1 MLLRHKITLLVA
13 SISLVM
19 IVLSVFEAYSSY
31 RQLEQQ
37 EASRRV
43 NLIADHLLTAA
54 GSWAVERGTT
64 AGVLGGGGNPTAA
77 QLETIRTRRES
88 ADTAMDAALNGLESW
103 DGAGKLAESIHQLE
117 DAHETLKQLRIRV
130 DKMFA
135 AQSVESDPTLR
146 ADWFPGIT
154 GVIMSSAALWDRAEI
169 GLLGGLPASTILAV
183 EMRQKTWQWA
193 EFAGRERGRMA
204 GIISS
209 GNWMTAEQVSAIR
222 DLARTMD
229 AAIVELQTLS
239 MEMPPEVVQ
248 RVEDAQKL
256 YVTEIEPL
264 REKVIKAGLSGQ
276 PYPVSGQ
283 EWFDTATKSISG
295 VLAASKALRDYITG
309 QIDSEIEDSWTRTG
323 IALAVVIFSF
333 LILGA
338 SWWMAKYRI
347 SRPVEEMVDVMK
359 ELAGGNLDVF
369 VPEALNNDEIG
380 QMAKSVYHFK
390 QEMRANERY
399 RNEQEAFRNK
409 VMEEQTAL
417 LLRVADGFEA
427 AVVSV
432 ANQLVSGT
440 SELAQNASRVRTTA
454 EDSANRG
461 ATVRD
466 QAAHAASETLIVT
479 SAAQELD
486 AAIQEVSRQVSSAAS
501 LTQEA
506 NTLAATAAERVQ
518 QLNERSAA
526 IRDVVSL
533 IADIAEQT
541 NLLALNATI
550 EAARAGE
557 HGKGFAVVAN
567 EVKTLASQTQ
577 KATDEIT
584 TQITTMLTEIGTTT
598 DAVSAIAEKST
609 LVQETV
615 QAIAASTE
623 EQSATTREIA
633 SSMQTTSSTVEQVRS
648 ETETMAKLAAETG
661 TAVNQ
666 VASSATEL
674 SASGETLKQESSK
687 FLHRIRTQEE
697 DEPRAA

>member
-1 MLLRHKITLLVA
+1 MLLRHKITILVA
-13 SISLVM
+13 SICV
-19 IVLSVFEAYSSY
+19 VLITIAVFDAIASF
-31 RQLEQQ
+31 RQLQHQKAAQQ
-37 EASRRV
+37 V
-43 NLIADHLLTAA
+43 NVIADQLVTAA

-64 AGVLGGGGNPTAA
+64 AGVLGGGGQPTPA
-77 QLETIRTRRES
+77 QLDTIRSRRE
-88 ADTAMDAALNGLESW
+88 TADAAMAAALSGIESW
-103 DGAGKLAESIHQLE
+103 QGSEKLGSNIRLLEAAHGKL
-117 DAHETLKQLRIRV
+117 KQMRNRV
-130 DKMFA
+130 DAAFA
-135 AQSVESDPTLR
+135 EKTVESDPTLR
-146 ADWFPGIT
+146 AEWFPAIT
-154 GVIMSSAALWDRAEI
+154 EVIMASAALRDRAEI
-169 GLLGGLPASTILAV
+169 GLLGGLPATTILAV
-183 EMRQKTWQWA
+183 EMRKKAWQWA

-209 GNWMTAEQVSAIR
+209 GNWMTAEQVAVIR

-229 AAIVELQTLS
+229 TAIVDLQTLS
-239 MEMPPEVVQ
+239 VEMPPDVVQ
-248 RVEDAQKL
+248 HVEDAQKL
-256 YVTEIEPL
+256 YATEIEPL
-264 REKVIKAGLSGQ
+264 RERVIEAGLSFQ
-276 PYPVSGQ
+276 PYPISGQ
-283 EWFDTATKSISG
+283 AWFDTATKSIAG
-295 VLAASKALRDYITG
+295 VLTASKALRDYITTE
-309 QIDSEIEDSWTRTG
+309 IDAEIEDSTVKTA
-323 IALAVVIFSF
+323 ISLAIVLFSF
-333 LILGA
+333 AILGVA
-338 SWWMAKYRI
+338 WWMAKYRI
-347 SRPVEEMVDVMK
+347 SRPVEEMVQVMK
-359 ELAGGNLDVF
+359 ELAGGNLEIF
-369 VPEALNNDEIG
+369 VPDALSKDEIG
-380 QMAKSVYHFK
+380 EMAKSVYHFK

-399 RNEQEAFRNK
+399 RSEQEAFRNK

-461 ATVRD
+461 ASVRD

-506 NTLAATAAERVQ
+506 SNLAATAAERVQ

-533 IADIAEQT
+533 ISEIAEQT

-584 TQITTMLTEIGTTT
+584 SQITTMLAEIGTTT
-598 DAVSAIAEKST
+598 DAVSAIAEKSA

-633 SSMQTTSSTVEQVRS
+633 SSMQTTSSTVEQVRN

-666 VASSATEL
+666 VANSATDL
-674 SASGETLKQESSK
+674 SASGETLRQESDK
-687 FLHRIRTQEE
+687 FLFRIRNQEE
-697 DEPRAA
+697 EASRAA